1 MKSYFIFIL
10 LIFSLE
16 VSARHNSINGDEIFK
31 WIVDDD
37 GDKIALIFEFS
48 FWKLLYNIF
57 L

>member
-16 VSARHNSINGDEIFK
+16 VSARHNSINGDEIFR